1 MLRCERVIPVMVVC
15 LMAALQQ
22 VSAETITHYSQTE
35 LAHMSGQSA
44 LDIVKQVAGFR
55 FVDSN
60 SQRGLSNA
68 SGNVL
73 INGLP
78 VLNKSQSLADM
89 LAGLSV
95 SQLGAMEVYL
105 AGHPFAAAS
114 QHTQVINLLRHTA
127 QPQISWRIAAGSALA
142 MQQPQALSLQSSAV
156 WLGWDHQLHVSREKD
171 LLQSHSSFFQTGADS
186 SPDLNGSEDY
196 SDATKDSNL
205 AITSGKTL
213 GNSYLQLNSQ
223 WQQQG
228 YQERYRRR
236 WLQDAAVAAT
246 EAINSQNNQQQ
257 FELGLDWQQQAN
269 DDYDGWLWQISGLY
283 RRQRSDYDSQTDTA
297 EQDNNNIGLFS
308 QRKTLTE
315 QVIKFSSQQATLWWQ
330 PELGLELSQNRLN
343 ANTLMHG
350 GLTTTVQENRAEPY
364 IASKI
369 QLNAQWQWY
378 AKLTGEYATLQTET
392 QYYYQTQ
399 NRYLKPLIKL
409 SHQRESGLQSTFTL
423 QRKVEQ
429 LDFADFIP
437 GLDND
442 FGREQAGNA
451 RLKPQQRLELSYE
464 LNYGVSDYW
473 ALNTALFWHKINDI
487 HEFVQFDA
495 DSWGLANASQA
506 SYSGVDIKLNLA
518 SHWLVQGSEITL
530 NYSFREARYA
540 DPLTG
545 NRAISWLTPHSGDI
559 ELRKHADWYS
569 WGLTIDFAN
578 VETAFYPDEVYRQKN
593 KATSDIYAEFSLRH
607 GLTLEVTLK
616 NLFGADYKYQRDVF
630 MPDRSH
636 AVAYRYYSLERSDP
650 SLLIALSGNF

>member
-1 MLRCERVIPVMVVC
+1 MHRGILLSLIGFFC
-15 LMAALQQ
+15 LTLLLQQ
-22 VSAETITHYSQTE
+22 ISAETFTHYNQTE
-35 LAHMSGQSA
+35 LVQMPGQSA
-44 LDIVKQVAGFR
+44 LDIVEQVAGFR
-55 FVDSN
+55 FIDSN

-89 LAGLSV
+89 LAALPV

-142 MQQPQALSLQSSAV
+142 MQQPQALSLQSSA
-156 WLGWDHQLHVSREKD
+156 GWQGWGHQLHLSREKD

-186 SPDLNGSEDY
+186 SPDFNGSEDY

-223 WQQQG
+223 WAQKGDQQ
-228 YQERYRRR
+228 RYRRS
-236 WLQDAAVAAT
+236 WQQDAVVTGT
-246 EAINSQNNQQQ
+246 EVINSQNNQQQ

-269 DDYDGWLWQISGLY
+269 VDHDGWLWQISGLY
-283 RRQRSDYDSQTDTA
+283 RRQRSHYDSLTDTA
-297 EQDNNNIGLFS
+297 EQDNSIELFS

-315 QVIKFSSQQATLWWQ
+315 QVIKFSSQQAMLWWQ

-343 ANTLMHG
+343 ANTLMQG
-350 GLTTTVQENRAEPY
+350 GITTTVQENRAEPY

-392 QYYYQTQ
+392 QQYYQTQ

-423 QRKVEQ
+423 QRTVEQ

-451 RLKPQQRLELSYE
+451 QLKPQQRLELSYE
-464 LNYGVSDYW
+464 INYGAGADW
-473 ALNTALFWHKINDI
+473 ALNTQLFWHKINDI

-495 DSWGLANASQA
+495 DSWGLANAGQA
-506 SYSGVDIKLNLA
+506 SYSGVDVKLNLA
-518 SHWLVQGSEITL
+518 SHWLVQGSELTL
-530 NYSFREARYA
+530 QYSFRDARYA

-559 ELRKHADWYS
+559 ELRKDADWFT
-569 WGLTIDFAN
+569 WGLSVDFAN
-578 VETAFYPDEVYRQKN
+578 VETAFYPDEVYHQKN
-593 KATSDIYAEFSLRH
+593 KATTDIFAEFSLRH
-607 GLTLEVTLK
+607 GLTLELAI
-616 NLFGADYKYQRDVF
+616 NDLFGADYKYQRDVF
-630 MPDRSH
+630 IPDRSH
-636 AVAYRYYSLERSDP
+636 AVAYRYYGLERSDP
-650 SLLIALSGNF
+650 SLLLALSGNF